1 MDNWWIIKATIWMT
15 NVGKAPFSYTHTFYG
30 ELTVLLTANRR
41 GVYFTSLHNITVT
54 RGNKKREDQSF
65 W

>member
-1 MDNWWIIKATIWMT
+1 MT